1 LTDLLHSDVS
11 VGLSSLKISLEQL
24 EPARF
29 AVEGEKPVLHVSKM
43 CEVPDPVKDF
53 RARRMFSF
61 DQEDCLKSGREI
73 RLKLQ
78 ELDAEIVMKSKHAIP
93 GFSSLSAA
101 SDFDNSGRDRFNS
114 AETD

>member
-1 LTDLLHSDVS
+1 LLHSDVK

-24 EPARF
+24 EPARL
-29 AVEGEKPVLHVSKM
+29 AVEGEEPVLHVSKM

-73 RLKLQ
+73 KLKLQ
-78 ELDAEIVMKSKHAIP
+78 ELDVEKEMKSKPKLLIP